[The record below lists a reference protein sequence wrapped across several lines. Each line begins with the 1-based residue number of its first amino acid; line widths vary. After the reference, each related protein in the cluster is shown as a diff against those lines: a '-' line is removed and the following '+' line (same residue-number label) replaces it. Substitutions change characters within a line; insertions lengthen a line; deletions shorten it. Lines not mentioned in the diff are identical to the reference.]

1 MFVPI
6 SKEDIPISQQ
16 ANYRENLEELRRFA
30 ESGLPCAEYMV
41 PEGVSAPSRVAC
53 FRTAA
58 RRYNI
63 PVDIKRR
70 KNRVFFVRKED

>member
-16 ANYRENLEELRRFA
+16 ANRENLEELRSFV

-41 PEGVSAPSRVAC
+41 PEGVSPPSRVAC

-63 PVDIKRR
+63 PVDIKCR